1 MPCFLSFHCFLPLLF
16 QNTEDLGHLFIHIK
30 STALKRIDVLFFHF
44 EQVWNSKLQVW
55 NSRES
60 TQFTSKR
67 PAKTSYFP
75 YSQGPTKYE
84 RVSYAVW

>member
-44 EQVWNSKLQVW
+44 EQVWNSKLQV
-55 NSRES
+55 
-60 TQFTSKR
+60 
-67 PAKTSYFP
+67 
-75 YSQGPTKYE
+75 
-84 RVSYAVW
+84 